1 MLNAALLAHK
11 SNAHPVQLS
20 DRSHALI
27 ENRHDLV
34 VDFKLTVADGYGER
48 DAPQAKSSDRPGAH
62 QKTIG
67 ANKNDDTRGFV
78 AEMRRI
84 GVTPHEAQNAARSD
98 GSAIDGRTT
107 RHEGDTKSINARRSI
122 EKIVG
127 WIRGF
132 AGLRQFLARP
142 LAEPV
147 GGTSGA
153 AMKASVP

>member
-48 DAPQAKSSDRPGAH
+48 DAPQAKSSDRSGAH

-67 ANKNDDTRGFV
+67 ANKNDDTRVFV
-78 AEMRRI
+78 AAMAQQSMAAPHAMRA
-84 GVTPHEAQNAARSD
+84 TPNPSMPAVAL
-98 GSAIDGRTT
+98 
-107 RHEGDTKSINARRSI
+107 RRSL
-122 EKIVG
+122 
-127 WIRGF
+127 
-132 AGLRQFLARP
+132 AGLGSSLACASSYRGRWP
-142 LAEPV
+142 SLSGHQRRGHESVSAVV
-147 GGTSGA
+147 GLHVIADNLIHLGNIL
-153 AMKASVP
+153 